1 MTDLATLAASV
12 DLSTV
17 GPAILTV
24 GGALIGVAVTI
35 LGVKKVLGFVRR
47 G

>member
-1 MTDLATLAASV
+1 MASLADLAAAV

-24 GGALIGVAVTI
+24 GGALVGVAVTI
-35 LGVKKVLGFVRR
+35 LGVKKVYGFVRR

>member
-1 MTDLATLAASV
+1 MTDLATLAAGV

-35 LGVKKVLGFVRR
+35 LGVKKVLDFVRR